1 MYEIIFLQFIKLRI
15 EGISRMEMQFQQL
28 EEEMPIPDENIKQIP
43 CVIPNSKLKL
53 NTKDYSNHK

>member
-1 MYEIIFLQFIKLRI
+1 
-15 EGISRMEMQFQQL
+15 MEMQFQQL